1 MLTVRRVLN
10 TMEQVFNDL
19 LDLQAPKANSQS
31 LENLRG
37 KRLDYFRSRTNS
49 KPVELEE
56 TGASDREAGVDSVHS
71 PIKEGSTSPMES
83 QLDAIDIEQT
93 EFVNENSN
101 KDATGLDLIE
111 LLKEGGGSES
121 GSVSSSE
128 SDDQLDAQLKISINE
143 PEESLDKGEVV
154 VPAEENS
161 NLSKNPHSYLDTE
174 SSEEEIERFDA
185 AVNNQELRN
194 GQSEEDVEES
204 LTCISDR
211 EASTDEEN
219 QEQMEDE
226 SDLMTSSQEFEM
238 LEKMVKAGVETS
250 LDELDGVK
258 KQKHNLEDSSANS
271 KNWDE
276 KISVSSLDDNNNP
289 YTKESEIPSHLK
301 MGQTET
307 PKHLAP
313 EGSLLASSKQK
324 NQREGDDLLDLVGLS
339 DNESTVSSDDTTKL
353 DSASSSGTLDEE
365 ELNAM
370 YRGKQHEGSVPM
382 TKSYPSLPGLPST
395 KSSIEHAAIFVSN
408 TVVVEVSISVTVSMI
423 NS

>member
-19 LDLQAPKANSQS
+19 LVLQAPEANSQS

-49 KPVELEE
+49 KPVEFEE
-56 TGASDREAGVDSVHS
+56 TGASDREAGVGSAHS
-71 PIKEGSTSPMES
+71 PIQEGSTSPVES

-93 EFVNENSN
+93 EFVNKNSN

-128 SDDQLDAQLKISINE
+128 SDDHLDAQLKISINE
-143 PEESLDKGEVV
+143 PEESLDKDEVV

-185 AVNNQELRN
+185 AVNNQELTN

-313 EGSLLASSKQK
+313 EGSLLASS
-324 NQREGDDLLDLVGLS
+324 NQMNQQEGDDLLDLVGLS